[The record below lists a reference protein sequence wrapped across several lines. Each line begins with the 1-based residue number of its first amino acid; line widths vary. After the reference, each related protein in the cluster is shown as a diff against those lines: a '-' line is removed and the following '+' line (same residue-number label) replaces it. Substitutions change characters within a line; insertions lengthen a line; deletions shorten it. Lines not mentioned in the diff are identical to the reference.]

1 MLSCLSIIYL
11 SVCLFQSASKL
22 LHDMAAKQ
30 RSTYCPVGP
39 FFGIEFLT
47 VSSFQTTVYL
57 VYVANK
63 FIFFSFAINFHS
75 TRCNFLVR
83 VNPDKLRGITHVRGK
98 GYKQRITF
106 VIGLINQQD
115 LSRKCSAW
123 KELTLSAPAPWDV
136 IDSRGGVQ
144 SARICKTS
152 LNHHLT
158 MKFCIYP
165 QDVFRT
171 RL

>member
-1 MLSCLSIIYL
+1 ML
-11 SVCLFQSASKL
+11 
-22 LHDMAAKQ
+22 H
-30 RSTYCPVGP
+30 T
-39 FFGIEFLT
+39 
-47 VSSFQTTVYL
+47 
-57 VYVANK
+57 K

-123 KELTLSAPAPWDV
+123 KD
-136 IDSRGGVQ
+136 
-144 SARICKTS
+144 
-152 LNHHLT
+152 LNKILGP
-158 MKFCIYP
+158 KNVVNKILGLKKIWGP
-165 QDVFRT
+165 
-171 RL
+171 